1 MRNMIK
7 ELIRN
12 NYRTTEDVCAILNMS
27 RMTLY
32 RKETSGQITGYRIGR
47 RKYFR
52 NVDIQNFVSN
62 MFSNSI
68 SEEEIRDYTTI

>member
-1 MRNMIK
+1 MINDI
-7 ELIRN
+7 IRRD
-12 NYRTTEDVCAILNMS
+12 YRTTEDVCAMLNMS

-32 RKETSGQITGYRIGR
+32 RKETSGQIIGYKIGR
-47 RKYFR
+47 RKYYR

-68 SEEEIRDYTTI
+68 SEEEIRDYTTT

>member
-1 MRNMIK
+1 MINDI
-7 ELIRN
+7 IRRD
-12 NYRTTEDVCAILNMS
+12 YRTTEEVCAMLNMS

-47 RKYFR
+47 RKYFK
-52 NVDIQNFVSN
+52 NVDIQDFVSN

-68 SEEEIRDYTTI
+68 SEEEIRDHITT